1 MYTFWRNTWKAF
13 QLKLFN
19 VIETKRADFQL
30 LVINRGFHLGF
41 YMLLL
46 YIRIVWMSDEV
57 NHNPLF
63 VWCPIFQIC
72 YTGFDALSFIP
83 SRNCTSEYLSTE
95 PNCSHKTKNHKLKW
109 KNQFHSAFF
118 LILQVTW
125 ICNWMFKIKRISS
138 IHRNSPKT
146 TNRITM
152 WIIILSQ
159 PNWPK
164 WTFKSWSIFSLLKLK
179 LIGMIIGLLTEITK
193 YLLIHS
199 FMD

>member
-95 PNCSHKTKNHKLKW
+95 PNCSHKTKSHKIKW
-109 KNQFHSAFF
+109 KNQFHSAIFWF
-118 LILQVTW
+118 CKLLESVIESL
-125 ICNWMFKIKRISS
+125 KSS
-138 IHRNSPKT
+138 G
-146 TNRITM
+146 
-152 WIIILSQ
+152 
-159 PNWPK
+159 
-164 WTFKSWSIFSLLKLK
+164 SLLY
-179 LIGMIIGLLTEITK
+179 IEIHQRRQIVS
-193 YLLIHS
+193 LCE
-199 FMD
+199 